1 MSDTVN
7 DTVNAARFDLVTLD
21 SSGTDELARFWSA
34 AADLHEVER
43 EDGDRWIVLAD
54 RAGVRR
60 MGIQRG
66 VTRPGSVHLDLA
78 CAPEV
83 FEAELGRLIGRGA
96 RATSEPRIDPSGSIA
111 NLVDPD
117 GNLFDLCAYS

>member
-1 MSDTVN
+1 MTRGA
-7 DTVNAARFDLVTLD
+7 VNAAHFDLVTLD
-21 SSGTDELARFWSA
+21 SPATDELARFWSV

-78 CAPEV
+78 CAPEL
-83 FEAELGRLIGRGA
+83 FGAELGRLLGLGA
-96 RATSEPRIDPSGSIA
+96 RARGEPRIEPYGSIA
-111 NLVDPD
+111 NLSDPD
-117 GNLFDLCAYS
+117 GNPFDLCAYS